1 MIERESIAKVLLI
14 DNRQMALILA
24 LSQHRVRP
32 ELSYT
37 PDLPG
42 GIVDPGESE
51 LDAVVR
57 ETREE
62 AGIELN
68 PREIKLVYAQTA
80 FFEAENKSVTKLLYI
95 AKVEETPEVTLSW
108 EHQSYEWIPLENAV
122 TALSRPSFYKDAVAY
137 VLSHDLV

>member
-1 MIERESIAKVLLI
+1 MIHHESIAKVLLI
-14 DNRQMALILA
+14 DNRQMALILT
-24 LSQHRVRP
+24 LSQHRARP

-80 FFEAENKSVTKLLYI
+80 FFAAENKSVTKLLYI
-95 AKVEETPEVTLSW
+95 TRVEEAPEVTLSW
-108 EHQSYEWIPLENAV
+108 EHQSYEWVSLENAV
-122 TALSRPSFYKDAVAY
+122 AALSRPSFYKDAVAY
-137 VLSHDLV
+137 TLSRDLV